1 MQQNEFHITLLEQD
15 FPFYATVGTPSTLE
29 KPWEA
34 LTAPYPDPN
43 PNGNTN
49 WDLMQTAPLPPI
61 SALLTELALSA
72 SNHIQTQ

>member
-1 MQQNEFHITLLEQD
+1 MLYSAHDMQRNEFHIVLLGQD

-29 KPWEA
+29 TPWESVLPEA
-34 LTAPYPDPN
+34 AEAPDP
-43 PNGNTN
+43 
-49 WDLMQTAPLPPI
+49 MRTAPLPPI